1 MKNLNIS
8 KYLRQFAIG
17 LSMGAADLVP
27 GVSGGTVAF
36 ISGIYEDLL
45 GSIATVTSEVP
56 HLILKGKIKKAWEK
70 IPFGFLVPLALGM
83 VTAILLLSH
92 TLEMLLEK
100 QPVLIWSFFFG
111 LVLSSI
117 FIVTRTV
124 KKWNAKLFVSM
135 VLGAIATYV
144 VVGMV
149 PVMTPA
155 TPLAFFLSGMVA
167 ICAMI
172 LPGIS
177 GSFLLVVMGK
187 YEQVLAAVNNRDFMT
202 IIYVGVGAVFGL
214 VLFSRL
220 LKFLLKRYHDVTIA
234 ALVGVLIGSLRKV
247 WPWKIATTQQNLIPE
262 FSGELL
268 AAIFLM
274 VLGAIVVTGITK
286 LGSRVRQS

>member
-1 MKNLNIS
+1 MKNLNIV

-56 HLILKGKIKKAWEK
+56 QLALKGKIKEAWEK
-70 IPFGFLVPLALGM
+70 IPFGFLVPLAFGM
-83 VTAILLLSH
+83 ATSILLLSH

-117 FIVTRTV
+117 FIVRKTV
-124 KKWNAKLFVSM
+124 KKWNAKLYLSM
-135 VLGAIATYV
+135 VIGAIATYI

-177 GSFLLVVMGK
+177 GSFLLVIMGK
-187 YEQVLAAVNNRDFMT
+187 YEQVLAAVNDRDFLT
-202 IIYVGVGAVFGL
+202 VIYVGFGAIFGL

-220 LKFLLKRYHDVTIA
+220 LKFLLKNYHNVTIA

-247 WPWKIATTQQNLIPE
+247 WPWKIAATQQNLIPE
-262 FSGELL
+262 FSIELL

-286 LGSRVRQS
+286 LGSRARQS